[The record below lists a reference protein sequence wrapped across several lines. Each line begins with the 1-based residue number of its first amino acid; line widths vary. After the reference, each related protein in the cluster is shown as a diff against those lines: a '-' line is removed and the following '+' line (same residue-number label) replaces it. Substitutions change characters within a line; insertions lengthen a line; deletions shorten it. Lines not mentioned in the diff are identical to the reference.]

1 MTTAH
6 VLSFAAACAITAGG
20 FAIASPA
27 FSQGREVIVKA
38 APKDDIPRRYVTY
51 SDLNLVHPA
60 GLKTLNRRVNSA
72 VRDVCRESVGPNADF
87 YLEMGCRSFAW
98 DGARPQIDRAVMR
111 ARQIAE
117 NGYSTIAP
125 VKISLAV
132 Q

>member
-1 MTTAH
+1 MSTSH
-6 VLSFAAACAITAGG
+6 VLSFIAACAITAGG

-27 FSQGREVIVKA
+27 FSQGREVIVRA
-38 APKDDIPRRYVTY
+38 APKDDVPRRYVTY

-72 VRDVCRESVGPNADF
+72 VRDVCRESVGPNGDF
-87 YLEMGCRSFAW
+87 YIEMGCRSLAW
-98 DGARPQIDRAVMR
+98 TGARPQIDRAVER
-111 ARQIAE
+111 ARQIAA

-125 VKISLAV
+125 VRISLSV